1 MSGVKN
7 TNQKVSSKY
16 DFNYDVIFG
25 DTSNVPKTGTYVIDK
40 KTGNL
45 ILIDKNIPSSV
56 RDKMEPLTS
65 TVGSLNPIHI
75 QKKEV

>member
-1 MSGVKN
+1 MSKIKN
-7 TNQKVSSKY
+7 TNQNVTSNYS
-16 DFNYDVIFG
+16 FNYDVIFG

-40 KTGNL
+40 KTGKT